1 MEERMRHIYRMAR
14 TKAMCKRDIVGSP
27 CMRSQD
33 GQLQIQLADKLR
45 LWKEYCEK
53 LLNEENLW
61 DITLKSKE
69 NVGPVKEITV
79 QEVRRAMYKIKIDV
93 AEKRRIWIEALKS
106 QLVRFEKLTIWSDE
120 DDKRRY
126 ISLLCELNESSD
138 MELFNKASLHFP
150 TRMSLYGLK
159 LSSSEAAIFC
169 DVLSKQQKELKK
181 LHLSS
186 CFSPGDVERL
196 ISAISE
202 MPEKVKELN
211 IMGNII
217 KDIPGPEFFAKIEE
231 RLRMIDCFGDGRFF
245 NFREDS
251 EEEDSEDLEETRIR
265 ARNKKFNSSLTS
277 FIARGCEFMLVA
289 SISLRAITADVIME
303 LRRGRDSND
312 RIERSLNPMRHL
324 QTY

>member
-1 MEERMRHIYRMAR
+1 MRMEERMRHSYRMAR
-14 TKAMCKRDIVGSP
+14 TKAMCKRDIFGSP

-33 GQLQIQLADKLR
+33 GQLQIQLSDRLK

-106 QLVRFEKLTIWSDE
+106 QLVRFEKLQWKDWYDE
-120 DDKRRY
+120 DDNNRRY

-138 MELFNKASLHFP
+138 MELFNMASHRFS
-150 TRMSLYGLK
+150 TEMSLNDLK
-159 LSSSEAAIFC
+159 LSSSEVAIFC
-169 DVLSKQQKELKK
+169 DVLRKQQKELKK
-181 LHLSS
+181 LGLSS

-202 MPEKVKELN
+202 MPGKVKRLD
-211 IMGNII
+211 IGYNII
-217 KDIPGPEFFAKIEE
+217 KDIPGPEFFAKIEDDLDMIRCFGGGRTANSSE
-231 RLRMIDCFGDGRFF
+231 IQEIQLALDQLHDSRLRVRVGLGVI
-245 NFREDS
+245 
-251 EEEDSEDLEETRIR
+251 
-265 ARNKKFNSSLTS
+265 LTS
-277 FIARGCEFMLVA
+277 RNHWNCVVA
-289 SISLRAITADVIME
+289 GIRTT
-303 LRRGRDSND
+303 DSCD
-312 RIERSLNPMRHL
+312 IERTLNPMRHL
-324 QTY
+324 QIY